1 MIQGIVRNDLL
12 VIREDQLKFILP
24 AFKTDKTTIC
34 KNLIKS
40 LYWALSLNKNALRP
54 SDPENSQ
61 KILKI
66 ADKLL
71 SSDDK
76 SLTNTAREVVK
87 LCKNLGAP
95 WNSHN
100 LTNFCHLWL
109 GSSRKKITLSNQNFL
124 IN

>member
-12 VIREDQLKFILP
+12 VIREDQLKYILP

-40 LYWALSLNKNALRP
+40 LYWALSLKKNALRP
-54 SDPENSQ
+54 QNPDNSN

-66 ADKLL
+66 AEKLQA
-71 SSDDK
+71 SDDK

-87 LCKNLGAP
+87 LCKNLIG
-95 WNSHN
+95 
-100 LTNFCHLWL
+100 
-109 GSSRKKITLSNQNFL
+109 Q
-124 IN
+124 

>member
-12 VIREDQLKFILP
+12 VIREDHLKYILP
-24 AFKTDKTTIC
+24 AFKTDKTSIC

-54 SDPENSQ
+54 KDPENST

-66 ADKLL
+66 AEKLQA
-71 SSDDK
+71 SDDK

-87 LCKNLGAP
+87 LCKNLLGTH
-95 WNSHN
+95 HN
-100 LTNFCHLWL
+100 N
-109 GSSRKKITLSNQNFL
+109 
-124 IN
+124 

>member
-1 MIQGIVRNDLL
+1 MAFIHFSMIQGIVRNDLL
-12 VIREDQLKFILP
+12 IIKEEHLKYILP

-54 SDPENSQ
+54 RDPENSD

-87 LCKNLGAP
+87 LCKNLTASWDLP
-95 WNSHN
+95 R
-100 LTNFCHLWL
+100 LTNF
-109 GSSRKKITLSNQNFL
+109 
-124 IN
+124 